1 MSEAD
6 LTTRGRILQ
15 VAKEEFLEKGYKD
28 AWLRDISKKAG
39 VTTGALYGYFKNKEA
54 LFGAL
59 VDEEYHHL
67 LNMYDD
73 ILAEFHQLPI
83 HKQVTDMESY
93 TAKGMELMSEYIYD
107 HLSSFKLIL
116 CYSEET
122 QYCHLVEEMAARDI
136 QATDDFSQTTQ
147 SAGVMLDPVN
157 PTLKRMLTY
166 SMFSNYF
173 EMVRQ
178 DLPREEIDQ
187 YIHQLLKFYI
197 GGWEKLWGNQ

>member
-6 LTTRGRILQ
+6 LTTRDRILQ
-15 VAKEEFLEKGYKD
+15 IAKEEFLEKGYKD

-67 LNMYDD
+67 LNLYDE
-73 ILAEFHQLPI
+73 ILAEFHALPAE
-83 HKQVTDMESY
+83 KQATDMESC
-93 TAKGMELMSEYIYD
+93 TAKGMEQMAEYIYA
-107 HLSSFKLIL
+107 HRSSFKLIL
-116 CYSEET
+116 CCSEET
-122 QYCHLVEEMAARDI
+122 QYCHLVEEMSARDV
-136 QATDDFSQTTQ
+136 QATDDFCQTSQ
-147 SAGVMLDPVN
+147 SAGVLLDPVN
-157 PTLKRMLTY
+157 PTLKRMLTH

-178 DLPREEIDQ
+178 DLPQKEMHQ
-187 YIHQLLKFYI
+187 YIHQLLKFYS
-197 GGWEKLWGNQ
+197 GGWEKLWGK

>member
-1 MSEAD
+1 MSEEE
-6 LTTRGRILQ
+6 LTTKDRILQ
-15 VAKEEFLEKGYKD
+15 AAREEFLEKGYED

-54 LFGAL
+54 LLGAL
-59 VDEEYHHL
+59 VDEEYHQL
-67 LNMYDD
+67 LHMYDE
-73 ILAEFHQLPI
+73 ILAEFDTLPI
-83 HKQVTDMESY
+83 QKQVTDIESY
-93 TAKGMELMSEYIYD
+93 TAKGMELMAEYIYD

-116 CYSEET
+116 CCAEET
-122 QYCHLVEEMAARDI
+122 QYGHLVDEMVARDV
-136 QATDDFSQTTQ
+136 QATDEFSQTSQ
-147 SAGVMLDPVN
+147 SAGIMLDPVN

-173 EMVRQ
+173 EIVRQ

-197 GGWEKLWGNQ
+197 GGWEKLWGNY